1 MVDGL
6 PPLMCGEEL
15 CERPLRLDLRGDMPA
30 SEQDGWWLSYGPD
43 LDWNGMDDRLQR
55 VIAGH
60 DSISP
65 TAIIGE
71 DGKKTVAVVVDYAWH
86 PTDQEVTELQQVL
99 LEHNWVGEDNGA
111 WFDRPESIDS
121 IVVDKVPV
129 SALMD
134 IYHLRGV
141 VVIEMQNVMVPSN
154 DIAGKATRAMPSD
167 VYSETAYERGYSGD
181 GVVIAVL
188 DTGVDNEH
196 RSLNDFDDQDDAP
209 DTNPLSYDDHKWVAG
224 YDATSAAANPDGT
237 QDPDDGQGHG
247 THVAGSAL
255 GTGDSSRVHVGTAP
269 GAYLV
274 DIKVLTDAGGTNSQ
288 YSINGIQWMINNA
301 ETDWGHNSSS
311 RGIQIGSMSFGSL
324 SSPLNPGDEGDNGT
338 GGEARLTTTQLRMLT

>member
-1 MVDGL
+1 M
-6 PPLMCGEEL
+6 
-15 CERPLRLDLRGDMPA
+15 
-30 SEQDGWWLSYGPD
+30 
-43 LDWNGMDDRLQR
+43 
-55 VIAGH
+55 
-60 DSISP
+60 
-65 TAIIGE
+65 
-71 DGKKTVAVVVDYAWH
+71 DYAWH
-86 PTDQEVTELQQVL
+86 PTDREVTELQQVL
-99 LEHNWVGEDNGA
+99 FEHNWVGEDNGA

-181 GVVIAVL
+181 GVVMLFWIPEL
-188 DTGVDNEH
+188 DNEH

-209 DTNPLSYDDHKWVAG
+209 DTNPLSYDVIISG
-224 YDATSAAANPDGT
+224 LQVMTQPSAAANPDGS

-255 GTGDSSRVHVGTAP
+255 GTGDS
-269 GAYLV
+269 
-274 DIKVLTDAGGTNSQ
+274 
-288 YSINGIQWMINNA
+288 
-301 ETDWGHNSSS
+301 
-311 RGIQIGSMSFGSL
+311 F
-324 SSPLNPGDEGDNGT
+324 
-338 GGEARLTTTQLRMLT
+338 